1 MKNITTYLKKN
12 WKSVAFILVIAGLL
26 LFNVKQ
32 YQASQAIV
40 RENQK
45 INLQYQ
51 AMLEREIIYNQQIA
65 EYRTQISKKDSAIA
79 VEKNKISQ
87 TEAQLQVSQ
96 GEARRLSARIKTLST
111 NNQEELQAYVQTC
124 DSLSVVAPVLA
135 DQVDSLKKDNKA
147 LVTTMEEKSVLQ
159 DSIIKKKDVIISENK
174 TLLANTVESYNK
186 ATDKLVL
193 VENKYNKEKA
203 RKSFWKKTTIVL
215 GLVIGGIFATK

>member
-1 MKNITTYLKKN
+1 MKNITTYLKNN
-12 WKSVAFILVIAGLL
+12 WKSIAFILVIAGLL

-40 RENQK
+40 KENQK

-51 AMLEREIIYNQQIA
+51 AMLEKEIIYNQQIA
-65 EYRTQISKKDSAIA
+65 EYKTQISKKDSAIA
-79 VEKNKISQ
+79 IEKSRISQ
-87 TEAQLQVSQ
+87 TEAQLQISQ
-96 GEARRLSARIKTLST
+96 TEARRLSAKIKTLST
-111 NNQEELQAYVQTC
+111 GNQEELQAYVQTC

-147 LVTTMEEKSVLQ
+147 LVITMEEKSVLQ
-159 DSIIKKKDVIISENK
+159 DSIIKKKDVIINENK

-193 VENKYNKEKA
+193 IENKYNKEKA
-203 RKSFWKKTTIVL
+203 KKSFWKKAAIVL
-215 GLVIGGIFATK
+215 GLAIGGIFATK